1 MTRRRGVRH
10 RYDRASRR
18 PVGLLLLFFVGLA
31 CGERERP
38 DPLSD
43 PPLDGTRRFV
53 GGDFGAPSFPDAG
66 AGGAGLA
73 AGGAAADA
81 GTGPAGGNGGSAGAS
96 GSPVSTSAVP
106 ITQTQT
112 YEASC
117 EASRVVQWGFVT
129 FEAST
134 PGDSFITFRVRS
146 AQTEAEL
153 AAATFIDLISVS
165 TGLPDRPLRT
175 SRWRAARS
183 PPIHGSG
190 SSVASSQCRPAF
202 AWHWHLADGL
212 QLHGRVMTRGFH
224 PGRRGQ
230 GAVLMSSSS

>member
-153 AAATFIDLISVS
+153 AAATFIELISAS
-165 TGLPDRPLRT
+165 TALGT
-175 SRWRAARS
+175 SRCAVTGPA
-183 PPIHGSG
+183 PDCPIDLFVRLGG
-190 SSVASSQCRPAF
+190 APLV
-202 AWHWHLADGL
+202 HLPFME
-212 QLHGRVMTRGFH
+212 VE
-224 PGRRGQ
+224 
-230 GAVLMSSSS
+230 AVLHPASADQRLPGIGTWRMDYSCTDAL